1 MLAPQKE
8 SIFGCSC
15 RLWLLSWRRVRVFA
29 RSCSLL
35 SKYLPISWKQRKE
48 QSHAQCH
55 VTHRIRI
62 FDKISEHV
70 KVAKSVD
77 IAIPELAVTFNKPVT
92 VCQKYFKVFYSQYK
106 QAWNGPSRRHIKGSK
121 LAKGLQN
128 FQVSV
133 NWDYFYEVK
142 IFEKKSHSAEKM
154 DPLVT
159 SGIVCYAGNL
169 FGSVPFDR
177 YILASSDNFVEL
189 LVELFWSVKVVLKTP
204 GDEKP

>member
-15 RLWLLSWRRVRVFA
+15 RLWLLSWRRARVFA

-77 IAIPELAVTFNKPVT
+77 IAVPELAVTVQLT
-92 VCQKYFKVFYSQYK
+92 Q
-106 QAWNGPSRRHIKGSK
+106 
-121 LAKGLQN
+121 
-128 FQVSV
+128 
-133 NWDYFYEVK
+133 
-142 IFEKKSHSAEKM
+142 KSHLLLHLFSGSFLRFSGFDGTTLGYWLVSASEY
-154 DPLVT
+154 LL
-159 SGIVCYAGNL
+159 SLL
-169 FGSVPFDR
+169 FGLLCGLGGGSFCVVC
-177 YILASSDNFVEL
+177 ASFSI
-189 LVELFWSVKVVLKTP
+189 STTC
-204 GDEKP
+204 

>member
-1 MLAPQKE
+1 MLKIDKTGVSTSKE

-15 RLWLLSWRRVRVFA
+15 RLWLLSWRRARVFA

-77 IAIPELAVTFNKPVT
+77 IAVPELAVTLQMRNNSSALLPIRF
-92 VCQKYFKVFYSQYK
+92 QD
-106 QAWNGPSRRHIKGSK
+106 
-121 LAKGLQN
+121 AK
-128 FQVSV
+128 S
-133 NWDYFYEVK
+133 
-142 IFEKKSHSAEKM
+142 S
-154 DPLVT
+154 
-159 SGIVCYAGNL
+159 
-169 FGSVPFDR
+169 R
-177 YILASSDNFVEL
+177 YIEAYLPTFTVRI
-189 LVELFWSVKVVLKTP
+189 
-204 GDEKP
+204 

>member
-15 RLWLLSWRRVRVFA
+15 RLWLLSWRRARVFA

-62 FDKISEHV
+62 FDKITEHI

-77 IAIPELAVTFNKPVT
+77 IAVPQLAVTKAEVIAPIICVCIMEIMESIPWRKPHNKFTSKKLP
-92 VCQKYFKVFYSQYK
+92 CHLE
-106 QAWNGPSRRHIKGSK
+106 PILSRNYVLMEVMSK
-121 LAKGLQN
+121 LISLT
-128 FQVSV
+128 V
-133 NWDYFYEVK
+133 
-142 IFEKKSHSAEKM
+142 
-154 DPLVT
+154 
-159 SGIVCYAGNL
+159 
-169 FGSVPFDR
+169 
-177 YILASSDNFVEL
+177 ILSDL
-189 LVELFWSVKVVLKTP
+189 
-204 GDEKP
+204 

>member
-8 SIFGCSC
+8 SIFECSC
-15 RLWLLSWRRVRVFA
+15 RLWLLSWRRARVFA

-77 IAIPELAVTFNKPVT
+77 IAVPELAVT
-92 VCQKYFKVFYSQYK
+92 
-106 QAWNGPSRRHIKGSK
+106 
-121 LAKGLQN
+121 
-128 FQVSV
+128 
-133 NWDYFYEVK
+133 
-142 IFEKKSHSAEKM
+142 KSWQILTTSWQ
-154 DPLVT
+154 PLIPWPD
-159 SGIVCYAGNL
+159 SY
-169 FGSVPFDR
+169 
-177 YILASSDNFVEL
+177 
-189 LVELFWSVKVVLKTP
+189 
-204 GDEKP
+204 

>member
-15 RLWLLSWRRVRVFA
+15 RLWLLSWRHARVFA

-77 IAIPELAVTFNKPVT
+77 IAVPELAVTKTTPANHVPGILQPHSFINTSTNPDGSHMYNYIRQIEVNMADEPL
-92 VCQKYFKVFYSQYK
+92 KVK
-106 QAWNGPSRRHIKGSK
+106 QPLLESSSEIDKRPCKTYTKHSRDTKIT
-121 LAKGLQN
+121 LMWTN
-128 FQVSV
+128 FPAQ
-133 NWDYFYEVK
+133 
-142 IFEKKSHSAEKM
+142 
-154 DPLVT
+154 
-159 SGIVCYAGNL
+159 
-169 FGSVPFDR
+169 
-177 YILASSDNFVEL
+177 
-189 LVELFWSVKVVLKTP
+189 
-204 GDEKP
+204 

>member
-15 RLWLLSWRRVRVFA
+15 RLWLLSWRRARVFA

-77 IAIPELAVTFNKPVT
+77 IAVPELAVTVIEVQSANESEPI
-92 VCQKYFKVFYSQYK
+92 S
-106 QAWNGPSRRHIKGSK
+106 AGSR
-121 LAKGLQN
+121 
-128 FQVSV
+128 
-133 NWDYFYEVK
+133 
-142 IFEKKSHSAEKM
+142 
-154 DPLVT
+154 
-159 SGIVCYAGNL
+159 
-169 FGSVPFDR
+169 
-177 YILASSDNFVEL
+177 ASSPKPNIASFFRT
-189 LVELFWSVKVVLKTP
+189 LVFP
-204 GDEKP
+204 H

>member
-15 RLWLLSWRRVRVFA
+15 RLWLLSWRRARIFA

-77 IAIPELAVTFNKPVT
+77 IAVPELAVTLHSLRARSIAN
-92 VCQKYFKVFYSQYK
+92 
-106 QAWNGPSRRHIKGSK
+106 AK
-121 LAKGLQN
+121 LRQRL
-128 FQVSV
+128 VV
-133 NWDYFYEVK
+133 
-142 IFEKKSHSAEKM
+142 IFS
-154 DPLVT
+154 LVQE
-159 SGIVCYAGNL
+159 
-169 FGSVPFDR
+169 
-177 YILASSDNFVEL
+177 EL
-189 LVELFWSVKVVLKTP
+189 KAV
-204 GDEKP
+204 

>member
-8 SIFGCSC
+8 SIFSRSC
-15 RLWLLSWRRVRVFA
+15 RLWLLSWRRARVFA

-77 IAIPELAVTFNKPVT
+77 IAVPELAVTFPAFVYLPICCGGITMKIEFTMCRLGTIIFCPIRLFSAPIFECLPLVFGKTTATFGKIVFNRIVFY
-92 VCQKYFKVFYSQYK
+92 KYFKQ
-106 QAWNGPSRRHIKGSK
+106 
-121 LAKGLQN
+121 
-128 FQVSV
+128 
-133 NWDYFYEVK
+133 
-142 IFEKKSHSAEKM
+142 
-154 DPLVT
+154 
-159 SGIVCYAGNL
+159 
-169 FGSVPFDR
+169 
-177 YILASSDNFVEL
+177 
-189 LVELFWSVKVVLKTP
+189 
-204 GDEKP
+204 

>member
-15 RLWLLSWRRVRVFA
+15 RLWLLSWRCARIFA

-70 KVAKSVD
+70 KVAKWVD
-77 IAIPELAVTFNKPVT
+77 IAVPELAVTERSQYIKNGKQLGEKSGVAASKKSCVIKFSGSAFNK
-92 VCQKYFKVFYSQYK
+92 
-106 QAWNGPSRRHIKGSK
+106 IKGNS
-121 LAKGLQN
+121 LLM
-128 FQVSV
+128 VV
-133 NWDYFYEVK
+133 NREWKQTKCVTK
-142 IFEKKSHSAEKM
+142 FEH
-154 DPLVT
+154 
-159 SGIVCYAGNL
+159 
-169 FGSVPFDR
+169 F
-177 YILASSDNFVEL
+177 L
-189 LVELFWSVKVVLKTP
+189 L
-204 GDEKP
+204 

>member
-15 RLWLLSWRRVRVFA
+15 RLWLLSWRRARVFA

-70 KVAKSVD
+70 KVAKLVD
-77 IAIPELAVTFNKPVT
+77 IAVPELAVTMRFILSW
-92 VCQKYFKVFYSQYK
+92 KYPGAQRSSCSKNRLIRPTRGALVAKSSKQITMLLYDCFGDKVF
-106 QAWNGPSRRHIKGSK
+106 N
-121 LAKGLQN
+121 
-128 FQVSV
+128 SV
-133 NWDYFYEVK
+133 LIPY
-142 IFEKKSHSAEKM
+142 
-154 DPLVT
+154 T
-159 SGIVCYAGNL
+159 
-169 FGSVPFDR
+169 
-177 YILASSDNFVEL
+177 
-189 LVELFWSVKVVLKTP
+189 T
-204 GDEKP
+204 

>member
-15 RLWLLSWRRVRVFA
+15 RLWLLSWRRARVA

-77 IAIPELAVTFNKPVT
+77 IAVPELAVTIIEPVWKKRK
-92 VCQKYFKVFYSQYK
+92 KYFSEQDG
-106 QAWNGPSRRHIKGSK
+106 NSTS
-121 LAKGLQN
+121 
-128 FQVSV
+128 QVSAS
-133 NWDYFYEVK
+133 YE
-142 IFEKKSHSAEKM
+142 FEKGQK
-154 DPLVT
+154 VT
-159 SGIVCYAGNL
+159 FIT
-169 FGSVPFDR
+169 
-177 YILASSDNFVEL
+177 
-189 LVELFWSVKVVLKTP
+189 VK
-204 GDEKP
+204 E

>member
-15 RLWLLSWRRVRVFA
+15 RLWLLSWRRARIFA

-77 IAIPELAVTFNKPVT
+77 IAVPELAVTMCRRK
-92 VCQKYFKVFYSQYK
+92 C
-106 QAWNGPSRRHIKGSK
+106 SRSTTTASSSISFIAFVLVSDKIK
-121 LAKGLQN
+121 LAPLSGARNHPCILVI
-128 FQVSV
+128 FLAVVIWFRS
-133 NWDYFYEVK
+133 EV
-142 IFEKKSHSAEKM
+142 
-154 DPLVT
+154 
-159 SGIVCYAGNL
+159 
-169 FGSVPFDR
+169 
-177 YILASSDNFVEL
+177 
-189 LVELFWSVKVVLKTP
+189 
-204 GDEKP
+204 

>member
-1 MLAPQKE
+1 MLAPQIE

-15 RLWLLSWRRVRVFA
+15 RLWLLSWRRACVFA

-77 IAIPELAVTFNKPVT
+77 IAVPELAVTEHYAFPNRLHK
-92 VCQKYFKVFYSQYK
+92 K
-106 QAWNGPSRRHIKGSK
+106 H
-121 LAKGLQN
+121 
-128 FQVSV
+128 SV
-133 NWDYFYEVK
+133 NITTNWK
-142 IFEKKSHSAEKM
+142 TLNSSA
-154 DPLVT
+154 
-159 SGIVCYAGNL
+159 
-169 FGSVPFDR
+169 
-177 YILASSDNFVEL
+177 
-189 LVELFWSVKVVLKTP
+189 
-204 GDEKP
+204 

>member
-15 RLWLLSWRRVRVFA
+15 RLWLLSWRRARVFA

-77 IAIPELAVTFNKPVT
+77 IAVPELAVTLCRPFLLNNFDTAHFELFIEILACRWLTLHPFQIGNNYLGNFFSNFNAFR
-92 VCQKYFKVFYSQYK
+92 CLFCRLNE
-106 QAWNGPSRRHIKGSK
+106 ALSK
-121 LAKGLQN
+121 L
-128 FQVSV
+128 
-133 NWDYFYEVK
+133 E
-142 IFEKKSHSAEKM
+142 E
-154 DPLVT
+154 
-159 SGIVCYAGNL
+159 
-169 FGSVPFDR
+169 
-177 YILASSDNFVEL
+177 
-189 LVELFWSVKVVLKTP
+189 
-204 GDEKP
+204 

>member
-15 RLWLLSWRRVRVFA
+15 RLWLLSWRRARVFA

-70 KVAKSVD
+70 KSAKSVD
-77 IAIPELAVTFNKPVT
+77 IAVPELAVTISKA
-92 VCQKYFKVFYSQYK
+92 QKDSKTTFFYNWRQ
-106 QAWNGPSRRHIKGSK
+106 QK
-121 LAKGLQN
+121 LE
-128 FQVSV
+128 FFFEVSG
-133 NWDYFYEVK
+133 K
-142 IFEKKSHSAEKM
+142 LHSAEKCKRGDAFYLM
-154 DPLVT
+154 LDALD
-159 SGIVCYAGNL
+159 A
-169 FGSVPFDR
+169 
-177 YILASSDNFVEL
+177 
-189 LVELFWSVKVVLKTP
+189 LKM
-204 GDEKP
+204 KY